1 MAKRI
6 RDNLTAKVFLWIF
19 LLLVICSL
27 LIYGCVMVF
36 VPKRYTAMSRAT
48 AIDKTIQL
56 GDALSS
62 AVPEDIPKEIERF
75 CLENQIV
82 LEVNDG
88 RETRICGSLDG
99 LNVEWGDSPS
109 FVISIHNAAH
119 DKLYTLRLIAWASPE
134 EDLTEVFI
142 QMLPVVLLLI
152 LMISS
157 AGALLCSGVLVRPVL
172 KISRISQRMA
182 DLDLTYDC
190 PTNRTDEIGVLSNN
204 LSAMARKLDGA
215 LKDLESAN
223 GRLCEDMA
231 RIAAMSEQRSDF
243 FAAASH
249 ELKTPI
255 TILKGQIESMILGI
269 GRFRDTKQVL
279 PDTLREVENMERLV
293 KEILTI
299 SRIEIEG
306 LSEKQETVSLSRALE
321 KVTALLAPLAEER
334 QIAISKSITPEVTV
348 HGNPSLLEKVLHNI
362 LSNAIRHSPDRAQ
375 VSVRLGTDCL
385 EVSNSGVTIPEED
398 IPSLFTPFY
407 RVEKSR
413 NKATGGSGLGLYL
426 VKTILQL
433 HGLPYSLENHEDG
446 VRFTIHL
453 NQNEILTK
461 P

>member
-6 RDNLTAKVFLWIF
+6 RDSLTARVFLWIF
-19 LLLVICSL
+19 LLLVVCSL
-27 LIYGCVMVF
+27 LIYGCVMIF
-36 VPKRYTAMSRAT
+36 IPKRYTAMSRAS
-48 AIDKTIQL
+48 AIDKTLQL

-62 AVPEDIPKEIERF
+62 AAPENIPREIDRF

-88 RETRICGSLDG
+88 RETSICGSLDG
-99 LNVEWGDSPS
+99 LRVEWGDSPS

-134 EDLTEVFI
+134 QDLTEVFI

-348 HGNPSLLEKVLHNI
+348 HANPSLLEKVLHNI

>member
-6 RDNLTAKVFLWIF
+6 RDSLTARVFLWIF
-19 LLLVICSL
+19 LLLVVCSL
-27 LIYGCVMVF
+27 LIYGCVMIF
-36 VPKRYTAMSRAT
+36 VPKRYTAMSRAS
-48 AIDKTIQL
+48 AIDKTLQL

-62 AVPEDIPKEIERF
+62 AAPENIPREIDRF

-88 RETRICGSLDG
+88 RETSICGSLDG
-99 LNVEWGDSPS
+99 LRVEWGDSPS
-109 FVISIHNAAH
+109 FVISIHNAVH

-134 EDLTEVFI
+134 QDLTEVFI
-142 QMLPVVLLLI
+142 QMLPLVLLLI

-223 GRLCEDMA
+223 GRLREDMA

-334 QIAISKSITPEVTV
+334 QIAISKSITPEVMV

-453 NQNEILTK
+453 NQNKILTK